1 MRIKLLT
8 AAVVS
13 ASVLLT
19 CGVARA
25 NWVNITNSSDT
36 QLFIDDSNVER
47 RGDTVF
53 YWEKQVFTVPQEASI
68 KSLTSFQSANCAS
81 RVNRMHRLIA
91 YNSAGIVIGDKKL
104 SEQESPPRDFIP
116 GTHGEEIYKAVCSNW

>member
-25 NWVNITNSSDT
+25 NWVHVSTSSDR
-36 QLFIDDSNVER
+36 QFFIDNSNVER

-53 YWEKQVFTVPQEASI
+53 YWEQNIFAVPQEGSI
-68 KSLTSFQSANCAS
+68 KSLTAYQSVNCTS
-81 RVNRMHRLIA
+81 RVRRTHRLIA
-91 YNSAGIVIGDKKL
+91 YNSAGVVVADGKL
-104 SEQESPPRDFIP
+104 SEQELPLQEIIP
-116 GTHGEEIYKAVCSNW
+116 GTHGENLYKAVCSNW

>member
-19 CGVARA
+19 SGVARA
-25 NWVNITNSSDT
+25 NWVNITNSSDR
-36 QLFIDDSNVER
+36 QFFIDNSNVER

-53 YWEKQVFTVPQEASI
+53 YWEQQVFAVPQQGSI
-68 KSLTSFQSANCAS
+68 KSLTAYQSVNCTS
-81 RVNRMHRLIA
+81 RVNRVHRLIA
-91 YNSAGIVIGDKKL
+91 YNSAGVVVADGKL
-104 SEQESPPRDFIP
+104 SEQESPLQEIIP
-116 GTHGEEIYKAVCSNW
+116 GTNGDNIYKTVCSNW

>member
-19 CGVARA
+19 SGVARA
-25 NWVNITNSSDT
+25 SWVHISSSSNE
-36 QLFIDDSNVER
+36 QFFIDDSNVER

-53 YWEKQVFTVPQEASI
+53 YWEQDIFAVPQEGSI
-68 KSLTSFQSANCAS
+68 KSITSFQSTNCAS
-81 RVNRMHRLIA
+81 RVKRMHRIIA
-91 YNSAGIVIGDKKL
+91 YNSAGVVVADGKL
-104 SEQESPPRDFIP
+104 SEQESTIQEIIP
-116 GTHGEEIYKAVCSNW
+116 GTHGENIHKAVCSNW